1 MTMPPSH
8 PDDELLASFQ
18 GGDLVGASASGVRD
32 HISTCQRCAA
42 LIEELG
48 TLRVALA
55 ELPDVAPPV
64 PLQLIPPVRDVPA
77 RQPMGLAVRRLFA
90 PLMAVGILLAV
101 VGGVGVS
108 GGLAGSLGS
117 AAPARD
123 ITAGMFQTSGG
134 EPGAPAGPTMG
145 AAVPS
150 SAGGA
155 TRESRP
161 ASPGADAL
169 GAGGRATDA
178 GAGAGAG
185 AGAPRA
191 ERVGAWP
198 ILVVL
203 GVALAI
209 GAAGLRAT
217 LGRRR
222 AASSRPGS

>member
-18 GGDLVGASASGVRD
+18 EGDLAGASASGVRA
-32 HISTCQRCAA
+32 HVSTCQRCAA

-55 ELPDVAPPV
+55 ELPDIAPPR
-64 PLQLIPPVRDVPA
+64 PLQFIPPVRDAHA
-77 RQPMGLAVRRLFA
+77 RQPMGLVVRRLFA

-101 VGGVGVS
+101 VGGVGVAGS
-108 GGLAGSLGS
+108 LAGSLGS

-123 ITAGMFQTSGG
+123 TAGTFQTLGA
-134 EPGAPAGPTMG
+134 EPGATAGPTLG
-145 AAVPS
+145 ALVPS
-150 SAGGA
+150 TTGGA

-169 GAGGRATDA
+169 GAGGRSTD
-178 GAGAGAG
+178 AGAG

>member
-1 MTMPPSH
+1 MTMPPPH

-18 GGDLVGASASGVRD
+18 DGDLAGAAAGGVRD
-32 HISTCQRCAA
+32 HLSACQRCTAV
-42 LIEELG
+42 IEELG
-48 TLRVALA
+48 TLRIALA
-55 ELPDVAPPV
+55 ELPDIAPPR
-64 PLQLIPPVRDVPA
+64 PLRLIPPVGEAHA
-77 RQPMGLAVRRLFA
+77 RQPMGLVVRRLFA

-101 VGGVGVS
+101 VGGVGVA
-108 GGLAGSLGS
+108 GGLAVGSLES

-123 ITAGMFQTSGG
+123 TAADAFQTLGG
-134 EPGAPAGPTMG
+134 EPGGPAGPTVG

-169 GAGGRATDA
+169 GAGGRAT
-178 GAGAGAG
+178 GAGAG

-198 ILVVL
+198 ILIVL
-203 GVALAI
+203 GVALLI

-222 AASSRPGS
+222 PSSSRPDG

>member
-18 GGDLVGASASGVRD
+18 EGDLAGASASGVRD
-32 HISTCQRCAA
+32 HVSTCQSCAA

-55 ELPDVAPPV
+55 ELPDIAPPRS
-64 PLQLIPPVRDVPA
+64 LQFIPPVRDAHA
-77 RQPMGLAVRRLFA
+77 RQPMGLVVRRLFA

-101 VGGVGVS
+101 VGGVGVAGS
-108 GGLAGSLGS
+108 LAGSLGS

-123 ITAGMFQTSGG
+123 TAAGMFQTLGA
-134 EPGAPAGPTMG
+134 EPGATAGPTLG
-145 AAVPS
+145 ALIPS
-150 SAGGA
+150 TTGGA
-155 TRESRP
+155 TRENRP

-169 GAGGRATDA
+169 GAEGRSTD
-178 GAGAGAG
+178 AGAG

-203 GVALAI
+203 GVALLI
-209 GAAGLRAT
+209 SAAGLRAT